1 MTLWKQLR
9 SCFLNTLSSF
19 ICTTSIILKCVSGIA
34 SFYNKISVRIL
45 KEIPFVEL
53 KHNFAT
59 AFKTVMSLSRHHLPI
74 NCSVFFKHKYL
85 LRFHSRQQ
93 FEIMVWKCY
102 LYFFLI
108 RIRITTELLKPLKEN
123 VSIYP
128 HLGTHRVKEALGKVL
143 TAFPPCSREGS

>member
-1 MTLWKQLR
+1 MTLWKQLQ

-93 FEIMVWKCY
+93 FVWNYGLEMLLIFFSHKHSNNYWIIKTFEGKC
-102 LYFFLI
+102 I
-108 RIRITTELLKPLKEN
+108 RLPSLWNT
-123 VSIYP
+123 
-128 HLGTHRVKEALGKVL
+128 
-143 TAFPPCSREGS
+143 PC